1 MEIRER
7 DPSIAHWPLHDHGRV
22 HARKRWPAG
31 LVLYGAGG
39 ALAAGAAAGRFV
51 RRRVAEPAFQ
61 DVTHVSIV
69 RATSAALMPSNAS
82 PYPTPSS
89 IMRRSF

>member
-1 MEIRER
+1 VNGIRR
-7 DPSIAHWPLHDHGRV
+7 LPIGPCTITVASMLASDGRRV
-22 HARKRWPAG
+22 LSCMALAARF
-31 LVLYGAGG
+31 
-39 ALAAGAAAGRFV
+39 AAGAAAGRFV